1 MSLKQSLQLFLYSR
15 FNNLLSD
22 SLVIQWR
29 FVNRVQ
35 KQMNAFLEV
44 FMCSTAVAT
53 RGQCDLRLCV
63 GMFES
68 HSLNSASIYK
78 HFGSLLLLKLTPD
91 LFMLLTLNLQ
101 YVLIPFLFNF
111 QGFTELILIDL
122 IKIFDENELEVWI
135 LYLNHLLNYA
145 KRL

>member
-1 MSLKQSLQLFLYSR
+1 MTLDSVSAC
-15 FNNLLSD
+15 LSPT
-22 SLVIQWR
+22 V
-29 FVNRVQ
+29 
-35 KQMNAFLEV
+35 
-44 FMCSTAVAT
+44 
-53 RGQCDLRLCV
+53 
-63 GMFES
+63 
-68 HSLNSASIYK
+68 LNSAFIYK